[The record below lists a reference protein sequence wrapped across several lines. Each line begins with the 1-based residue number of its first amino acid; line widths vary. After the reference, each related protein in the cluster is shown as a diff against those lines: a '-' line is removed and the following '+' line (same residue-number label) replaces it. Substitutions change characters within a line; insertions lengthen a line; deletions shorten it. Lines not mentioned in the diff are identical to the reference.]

1 MNAET
6 IPMDK
11 NVEEM
16 LRSHR
21 LKRTSARIEI
31 LSLLLESSH
40 TISYNDIS
48 EELGDNFDK
57 STVYRTLNS
66 FEEKGIIHAV
76 NDGSGGIKYAVTKQE
91 SEDAHVHFK
100 CDSCEQTYC
109 LPDTKIPRV
118 HAPDGF
124 IINRSSL
131 LINGT
136 CKYCS

>member
-1 MNAET
+1 MNAEAVNMEKD
-6 IPMDK
+6 ID
-11 NVEEM
+11 EI
-16 LRSHR
+16 LRSQR

-31 LSLLLESSH
+31 LSLLLDSGH
-40 TISYNDIS
+40 AISYNDIS
-48 EELGDNFDK
+48 EELGDRFDK

-76 NDGSGGIKYAVTKQE
+76 NDGGGGIKYAVTKIE
-91 SEDAHVHFK
+91 NPEAHVHFK

-109 LPDTKIPRV
+109 LSDTKIPRV
-118 HAPDGF
+118 NTPEGF
-124 IINRSSL
+124 LVRASSL